1 MKRNEIEIADVEIV
15 TADHPKDRPS
25 EQRADRT
32 AYLVVPFLFLIV
44 TLLGG
49 MRLAQSDNSFVFLP
63 PELIT
68 LVLAGL
74 TLVLVFRA
82 EVLSFFGWFRDAD
95 PMLKK
100 AANVAILL
108 TLFAATSQIYNSL
121 LPEKGLLHWLFVFCF
136 FWAIATNL
144 LAEMPARKVIAS
156 FGTLFGIA
164 FIAKYIVL
172 ASLASPADISWLQ
185 RIWENPGREAIAL
198 VIGKP
203 EFSPSSGYIHF
214 VAIALYLAGLYLLPK
229 RI

>member
-1 MKRNEIEIADVEIV
+1 MNRDEIEIVDVEII
-15 TADHPKDRPS
+15 TADPPTDRQVS
-25 EQRADRT
+25 ERANRT
-32 AYLVVPFLFLIV
+32 AYIVIPLFFMTV

-49 MRLAQSDNSFVFLP
+49 IRLAPADRSFIFLP
-63 PELIT
+63 PDLIA
-68 LVLAGL
+68 LVLAAN

-82 EVLSFFGWFRDAD
+82 EVLSFSGWFRDAD

-100 AANVAILL
+100 AANAAVLL
-108 TLFAATSQIYNSL
+108 TLFAATTQIYNSL
-121 LPEKGLLHWLFVFCF
+121 LPEKGLLHWSFVFCF

-144 LAEMPARKVIAS
+144 WAEMPARKIIAS

-172 ASLASPADISWLQ
+172 ASLASPAEMSWLQ

-203 EFSPSSGYIHF
+203 EFSPSTGYIHF
-214 VAIALYLAGLYLLPK
+214 VAIAFYLAGLYLLPK
-229 RI
+229 KN